1 MNKTPLI
8 LIMAASLAVGCAKL
22 QEDHIENKKWLVNA
36 LYVNGDEN
44 HNALLDFLP
53 LYKEDG
59 TCRYEM
65 DFQKNERCVGYY
77 KRNDSLIYET
87 EGSWRMLKK
96 DWMMISVDLAVHGDY
111 YFKSEGGKNYRLHSE
126 NNELRLPGFDPI
138 PAVVTLKTSTF
149 K

>member
-1 MNKTPLI
+1 MKKSLPCLI
-8 LIMAASLAVGCAKL
+8 VLLFLVSSCAKL

-36 LYVNGDEN
+36 LYVNGDES

-65 DFQKNERCVGYY
+65 DFQANEKCVGYY
-77 KRNDSLIYET
+77 KRNDSLIYQA
-87 EGSWRMLKK
+87 EGTWRMLKK

-111 YFKSEGGKNYRLHSE
+111 YFKAQGGGKYRLHSE
-126 NNELRLPGFDPI
+126 NNELRLPDLEPI

>member
-1 MNKTPLI
+1 MNKTPII
-8 LIMAASLAVGCAKL
+8 LVIAAGISAGCAKL

-36 LYVNGDEN
+36 LYVNGDES

-59 TCRYEM
+59 SCRYEM
-65 DFQKNERCVGYY
+65 DFQADEKCVGYY
-77 KRNDSLIYET
+77 KRNDSLVYEA

-111 YFKSEGGKNYRLHSE
+111 YFKAQGGGKYRLHSE

-138 PAVVTLKTSTF
+138 PAVVTLRTSTF